1 MTHRA
6 GTWVGFAVTGAA
18 CVFIIAPLVIIVL
31 MSFTPYPYLK
41 LPDTHLSLRWYE
53 VLSKNAHFV
62 AAFYKSLYLAAA
74 AVSITMIIG
83 TASAYALDRF
93 ELPWTRAL
101 STFFLSPLMVPAV
114 ITGIALLQFL
124 SRMRVAGSF
133 LGLLI
138 GHVIIT
144 SPYVIRI
151 VLAGLK
157 GVGPS
162 LERAAM
168 NLGAPR
174 LRAFWAVT
182 LPLSSHAI
190 LGAAVFAFLVSFDNL
205 TISLFLAGPTYTTL
219 PIQIFSYVSDRSDPL
234 IAAVSTVLIFL
245 SISLIFVVE
254 RSVGLRRLFTG
265 GDRA

>member
-1 MTHRA
+1 MHRA
-6 GTWVGFAVTGAA
+6 GWVGILITGGAI
-18 CVFIIAPLVIIVL
+18 VFIVAPMVIIVV

-41 LPDTHLSLRWYE
+41 LPDTHLSLRWY
-53 VLSKNAHFV
+53 LSLGKNSHFI
-62 AAFYKSLYLAAA
+62 AAFYKSLYLATAT
-74 AVSITMIIG
+74 VSLTMVVG
-83 TASAYALDRF
+83 TAAAYALDRF
-93 ELPWTRAL
+93 ELPFTRILNA
-101 STFFLSPLMVPAV
+101 FFLSPLMVPAV
-114 ITGIALLQFL
+114 IMGIALLQFL
-124 SRMRVAGSF
+124 SRLRVAGSF
-133 LGLLI
+133 TGLLI

-174 LRAFWAVT
+174 LRAFLEVT

-205 TISLFLAGPTYTTL
+205 TVSLFLAGPTYTTL
-219 PIQIFSYVSDRSDPL
+219 PIQIFSYVSDQNDPL
-234 IAAVSTVLIFL
+234 IAAVSTVLIFF
-245 SISLIFVVE
+245 SVALIFVVE
-254 RSVGLRRLFTG
+254 RSVGLRRLFAGASTG
-265 GDRA
+265 